1 MLYHF
6 ICDKIIE
13 EFSFERIGEMN
24 SKPEK
29 LKTILRKMFSLKEDT
44 ASHEEI
50 RERLC
55 RDKKERKRKYEFT
68 FKLSVFVFY
77 RLGVRLGA

>member
-1 MLYHF
+1 
-6 ICDKIIE
+6 
-13 EFSFERIGEMN
+13 MN

-55 RDKKERKRKYEFT
+55 RDKKERK
-68 FKLSVFVFY
+68 
-77 RLGVRLGA
+77 